1 MQAMIFAAGKGT
13 RLKPLTDVIPKALV
27 PVGDK
32 PLLQIVT
39 ERLVDAGADNIVV
52 NVHHHAGQ
60 IKNMLWMMAKAYPVD
75 IRISDESMEL
85 LETGGGIKKARPL
98 FNADEPVLIH
108 NCDILSDLD
117 LRAFYNDSVQSGAAA
132 TLVVSERKTQRYLL
146 FSSDMRLV
154 GWTNNGGIVPNPGQ
168 LLMNAVLGLAQPIF
182 AGGRLKANLKIAK
195 LQQQEAANRYVETML
210 RAGSEVNDA
219 IFRCRNARE
228 QDELYQRLLTTQ
240 QESYHGTCELMKKG
254 KANYLE
260 VLTAQENYLKAQLAD
275 VTNRYNGLI
284 SLIDLYIAL
293 GGGTK

>member
-146 FSSDMRLV
+146 FSSDMRLM
-154 GWTNNGGIVPNPGQ
+154 GWTNIQTGEVKSPYPEITRHNGRTGMDWAGEGLGMFAFSGIHCLSPEAFP
-168 LLMNAVLGLAQPIF
+168 LMDAWPDRFPIMDF
-182 AGGRLKANLKIAK
+182 
-195 LQQQEAANRYVETML
+195 YL
-210 RAGSEVNDA
+210 RH
-219 IFRCRNARE
+219 C
-228 QDELYQRLLTTQ
+228 
-240 QESYHGTCELMKKG
+240 
-254 KANYLE
+254 
-260 VLTAQENYLKAQLAD
+260 AD
-275 VTNRYNGLI
+275 VKVRGTLKPGLKLLDVGKLDTLAAAE
-284 SLIDLYIAL
+284 SFL
-293 GGGTK
+293 G